1 MRELCVCQGSAGDL
15 EVQMIKDNQIF
26 FNRIH
31 IVLDGLVTIVSFLLA
46 WALKFL
52 TPRADYTPGVTALP
66 AETYFRTL
74 YFIVPGY
81 LILYGIYNL
90 YSSKRSSKV
99 GGELAGI
106 IKANTVGIGL
116 VMISFFLLSTSVT
129 GMVDFSRSLILLFYL
144 INTTLTFLY
153 RLAVRRFLY
162 YIRRRGNNL
171 KHVILVGYSRATE
184 AYLDRISANPQWG
197 YVVHGILDD
206 HVPRGTTYR
215 GVKVLGAIGNLEI
228 ILPENKMDEI
238 AITLPLEDYDN
249 LEHIVDQCE
258 RSGVHTKFIPDY
270 GSLFPS
276 KPYTEDLMG
285 LPVINI
291 RYVPLTNTWNAIL
304 KRGMDIAGSIFC
316 IVLFSPVMLFA
327 VIGTRLSSKG
337 PIIYKQTRIGLHSKP
352 FTMYKFR
359 TMRVQSAEEE
369 KSGWTTPGDARVTPF
384 GRFLRRTSIDEMPQF
399 FNVLAGPMSLVG
411 PRPERPQ
418 FVEKFREEIP
428 RYMVKHQVRPGI
440 TGWAQINGYRGDTS
454 IRKRIE
460 HDIYYI
466 ENWSFGFDIRIL
478 FLTVFKGFVNKNAY

>member
-1 MRELCVCQGSAGDL
+1 M
-15 EVQMIKDNQIF
+15 
-26 FNRIH
+26 H
-31 IVLDGLVTIVSFLLA
+31 IVLDGMVTAVSFLIA

-52 TPRADYTPGVTALP
+52 TPLAESTPGVTALS

-81 LILYGIYNL
+81 LILYAVYDL
-90 YSSKRSSKV
+90 YSSKRSSRIRSEV
-99 GGELAGI
+99 AGI
-106 IKANTVGIGL
+106 VKANTVGIGL
-116 VMISFFLLSTSVT
+116 VMISFFLLSTSVD
-129 GMVDFSRSLILLFYL
+129 GMVDFSRTFILLFY
-144 INTTLTFLY
+144 IVNTALTFLY
-153 RLAVRRFLY
+153 RMMVRKFLY

-171 KHVILVGYSRATE
+171 KHVILVGYSRSAE

-206 HVPRGTTYR
+206 HVPRGTQYR
-215 GVKVLGAIGNLEI
+215 GVKVLGALGNLEI

-238 AITLPLEDYDN
+238 AITLSLEDYDN
-249 LEHIVDQCE
+249 LEHIVDLCE

-276 KPYTEDLMG
+276 KPYTEDIMG

-291 RYVPLTNTWNAIL
+291 RYVPLTNTWNAFL
-304 KRGMDIAGSIFC
+304 KRLVDIFGSIFC
-316 IVLFSPVMLFA
+316 IILFSPVMLMA
-327 VIGTRLSSKG
+327 VIGTRLTSKG

-369 KSGWTTPGDARVTPF
+369 KKGWTTRGDDRVTKF
-384 GRFLRRTSIDEMPQF
+384 GSFLRRTSIDEMPQF
-399 FNVLAGPMSLVG
+399 FNVLTGKMSLVG

-418 FVEKFREEIP
+418 FVDKFRQEIP

-466 ENWSFGFDIRIL
+466 ENWSLGFDFRIL
-478 FLTVFKGFVNKNAY
+478 FLTVFKGFINKNAY

>member
-1 MRELCVCQGSAGDL
+1 
-15 EVQMIKDNQIF
+15 MIKDNQIF
-26 FNRIH
+26 FNRMH
-31 IVLDGLVTIVSFLLA
+31 IVLDGLVVAVSFLLA
-46 WALKFL
+46 WSIKFL
-52 TPRADYTPGVTALP
+52 TPLAESTPGVTALS

-90 YSSKRSSKV
+90 YSSKRSSRIRV
-99 GGELAGI
+99 EVAGI
-106 IKANTVGIGL
+106 FKANTVGIGL
-116 VMISFFLLSTSVT
+116 VMISFFMLSTSVD
-129 GMVDFSRSLILLFYL
+129 GVVDFSRTLILLFYV
-144 INTTLTFLY
+144 INMILTFLY
-153 RLAVRRFLY
+153 RMLVRKFLY
-162 YIRRRGNNL
+162 FIRRKGNNL
-171 KHVILVGYSRATE
+171 KHVILVGYSRAAE
-184 AYLDRISANPQWG
+184 AYLDRIASNPQWG

-206 HVPRGTTYR
+206 HVPRGTLYR
-215 GVKVLGAIGNLEI
+215 GVKVLGSLGNLEY

-238 AITLPLEDYDN
+238 AITLSLEDYDS
-249 LEHIVDQCE
+249 LEHIVDLCE
-258 RSGVHTKFIPDY
+258 RAGVHTKFIPDY

-276 KPYTEDLMG
+276 RPYTEDLMG

-291 RYVPLTNTWNAIL
+291 RYVPLSNTWNAL
-304 KRGMDIAGSIFC
+304 MKRLVDIFGSIFC
-316 IVLFSPVMLFA
+316 IMLFSPVMLFA
-327 VIGTRLSSKG
+327 AIGTRVTSKG

-369 KSGWTTPGDARVTPF
+369 KKGWTIPGDDRVTKF
-384 GRFLRRTSIDEMPQF
+384 GSFLRRTSIDEMPQF
-399 FNVLAGPMSLVG
+399 FNVLAGKMSLVG

-418 FVEKFREEIP
+418 FVDKFREEIP

-466 ENWSFGFDIRIL
+466 ENWSLGFDFRIL
-478 FLTVFKGFVNKNAY
+478 FLTVFKGFINKNAY

>member
-1 MRELCVCQGSAGDL
+1 
-15 EVQMIKDNQIF
+15 MIKDNQIF
-26 FNRIH
+26 FNRMH
-31 IVLDGLVTIVSFLLA
+31 IVLDGLVVAVSFLLA
-46 WALKFL
+46 WSIKFL
-52 TPRADYTPGVTALP
+52 TPLAESTPGVTALS

-90 YSSKRSSKV
+90 YSSKRSSRIRV
-99 GGELAGI
+99 EIAGI
-106 IKANTVGIGL
+106 FKANTVGIGL
-116 VMISFFLLSTSVT
+116 VMISFFMLSTSVD
-129 GMVDFSRSLILLFYL
+129 GVVDFSRTLILLFYVL
-144 INTTLTFLY
+144 NMILTFLY
-153 RLAVRRFLY
+153 RMLVRKFLY
-162 YIRRRGNNL
+162 FIRRKGNNL
-171 KHVILVGYSRATE
+171 KHVILVGYSRAAE
-184 AYLDRISANPQWG
+184 AYLDRIASNPQWG

-206 HVPRGTTYR
+206 HVPRGTLYR
-215 GVKVLGAIGNLEI
+215 GVKVLGSLGNLEY

-238 AITLPLEDYDN
+238 AITLSLEDYDS
-249 LEHIVDQCE
+249 LEHIVDLCE
-258 RSGVHTKFIPDY
+258 RAGVHTKFIPDY

-276 KPYTEDLMG
+276 RPYTEDLMG

-291 RYVPLTNTWNAIL
+291 RYVPLSNTWNAL
-304 KRGMDIAGSIFC
+304 MKRLVDIFGSIFC
-316 IVLFSPVMLFA
+316 IMLFSPVMLFA
-327 VIGTRLSSKG
+327 AIGTRVTSKG

-369 KSGWTTPGDARVTPF
+369 KKGWTIPGDDRVTKF
-384 GRFLRRTSIDEMPQF
+384 GSFLRRTSIDEMPQF
-399 FNVLAGPMSLVG
+399 FNVLAGKMSLVG

-418 FVEKFREEIP
+418 FVDKFREEIP

-466 ENWSFGFDIRIL
+466 ENWSLGFDFRIL
-478 FLTVFKGFVNKNAY
+478 FLTVFKGFINKNAY

>member
-1 MRELCVCQGSAGDL
+1 
-15 EVQMIKDNQIF
+15 MIKDNQIF
-26 FNRIH
+26 FNRMH
-31 IVLDGLVTIVSFLLA
+31 IVLDGLVVAVSFLLA
-46 WALKFL
+46 WAIKFL
-52 TPRADYTPGVTALP
+52 TPLAESTPGVTALS

-90 YSSKRSSKV
+90 YSSKRSSRIRV
-99 GGELAGI
+99 EVAGI
-106 IKANTVGIGL
+106 FKANTVGIGL
-116 VMISFFLLSTSVT
+116 VMISFFMLSTSVD
-129 GMVDFSRSLILLFYL
+129 GVVDFSRTLILLFYV
-144 INTTLTFLY
+144 INMILTFLY
-153 RLAVRRFLY
+153 RMLVRKFLY
-162 YIRRRGNNL
+162 FIRRKGNNL
-171 KHVILVGYSRATE
+171 KHVILVGYSRAAE
-184 AYLDRISANPQWG
+184 AYLDRIASNPQWG

-206 HVPRGTTYR
+206 HVPRGTLYR
-215 GVKVLGAIGNLEI
+215 GVKVLGSLGNLEY

-238 AITLPLEDYDN
+238 AITLSLEDYDS
-249 LEHIVDQCE
+249 LEHIVDLCE
-258 RSGVHTKFIPDY
+258 RAGVHTKFIPDY

-276 KPYTEDLMG
+276 RPYTEDLMG

-291 RYVPLTNTWNAIL
+291 RYVPLSNTWNAL
-304 KRGMDIAGSIFC
+304 MKRLVDIFGSIFC

-327 VIGTRLSSKG
+327 AVGTRVTSKG
-337 PIIYKQTRIGLHSKP
+337 PIIYRQTRIGLHSKP

-369 KSGWTTPGDARVTPF
+369 KKGWTIPGDDRVTKF
-384 GRFLRRTSIDEMPQF
+384 GSFLRRTSIDEMPQF
-399 FNVLAGPMSLVG
+399 FNVLAGKMSLVG

-418 FVEKFREEIP
+418 FVDKFREEIP

-466 ENWSFGFDIRIL
+466 ENWSLGFDFRIL
-478 FLTVFKGFVNKNAY
+478 FLTVFKGFINKNAY

>member
-1 MRELCVCQGSAGDL
+1 M
-15 EVQMIKDNQIF
+15 
-26 FNRIH
+26 H
-31 IVLDGLVTIVSFLLA
+31 IVLDGLVVAVSFLLA
-46 WALKFL
+46 WAIKFL
-52 TPRADYTPGVTALP
+52 TPLAESTPGVTALS

-90 YSSKRSSKV
+90 YSSKRSSRIRV
-99 GGELAGI
+99 EVAGI
-106 IKANTVGIGL
+106 FKANTVGIGL
-116 VMISFFLLSTSVT
+116 VMISFFMLSTSVD
-129 GMVDFSRSLILLFYL
+129 GVVDFSRTLILLFYV
-144 INTTLTFLY
+144 INMILTFLY
-153 RLAVRRFLY
+153 RMLVRKFLY
-162 YIRRRGNNL
+162 FIRRKGNNL
-171 KHVILVGYSRATE
+171 KHVILVGYSRAAE
-184 AYLDRISANPQWG
+184 AYLDRIASNPQWG

-206 HVPRGTTYR
+206 HVPRGTLYR
-215 GVKVLGAIGNLEI
+215 GVKVLGSLGNLEY

-238 AITLPLEDYDN
+238 AITLSLEDYDS
-249 LEHIVDQCE
+249 LEHIVDLCE
-258 RSGVHTKFIPDY
+258 RAGVHTKFIPDY

-276 KPYTEDLMG
+276 RPYTEDLMG

-291 RYVPLTNTWNAIL
+291 RYVPLSNTWNAL
-304 KRGMDIAGSIFC
+304 MKRLVDIFGSIFC

-327 VIGTRLSSKG
+327 AVGTRVTSKG
-337 PIIYKQTRIGLHSKP
+337 PIIYRQTRIGLHSKP

-369 KSGWTTPGDARVTPF
+369 KKGWTIPGDDRVTKF
-384 GRFLRRTSIDEMPQF
+384 GSFLRRTSIDEMPQF
-399 FNVLAGPMSLVG
+399 FNVLAGKMSLVG

-418 FVEKFREEIP
+418 FVDKFREEIP

-466 ENWSFGFDIRIL
+466 ENWSLGFDFRIL
-478 FLTVFKGFVNKNAY
+478 FLTVFKGFINKNAY

>member
-1 MRELCVCQGSAGDL
+1 
-15 EVQMIKDNQIF
+15 MIKDNQIF
-26 FNRIH
+26 FNRMH
-31 IVLDGLVTIVSFLLA
+31 IVLDGLVVAVSFLLA
-46 WALKFL
+46 WAIKFL
-52 TPRADYTPGVTALP
+52 TPLAESTPGVTALS

-90 YSSKRSSKV
+90 YSSKRSSRIRV
-99 GGELAGI
+99 EVAGI
-106 IKANTVGIGL
+106 FKANTVGIGL
-116 VMISFFLLSTSVT
+116 VMISFFMLSTSVD
-129 GMVDFSRSLILLFYL
+129 GVVDFSRTLILLFYV
-144 INTTLTFLY
+144 INMILTFLY
-153 RLAVRRFLY
+153 RMLVRKFLY
-162 YIRRRGNNL
+162 FIRRKGNNL
-171 KHVILVGYSRATE
+171 KHVILVGYSRAAE
-184 AYLDRISANPQWG
+184 AYLDRIASNPQWG

-206 HVPRGTTYR
+206 HVPRGTLYR
-215 GVKVLGAIGNLEI
+215 GVKVLGSLGNLEY

-238 AITLPLEDYDN
+238 AITLSLEDYDS
-249 LEHIVDQCE
+249 LEHIVDLCE
-258 RSGVHTKFIPDY
+258 RAGVHTKFIPDY

-276 KPYTEDLMG
+276 RPYTEDLMG

-291 RYVPLTNTWNAIL
+291 RYVPLSNTWNAL
-304 KRGMDIAGSIFC
+304 MKRLVDIFGSIFC
-316 IVLFSPVMLFA
+316 IILFSPVMLFA
-327 VIGTRLSSKG
+327 AIGTRVTSKG

-369 KSGWTTPGDARVTPF
+369 KKGWTIPGDDRVTKF
-384 GRFLRRTSIDEMPQF
+384 GSFLRRTSIDEMPQF
-399 FNVLAGPMSLVG
+399 FNVLTGKMSLVG

-418 FVEKFREEIP
+418 FVDKFREEIP

-466 ENWSFGFDIRIL
+466 ENWSLGFDFRIL
-478 FLTVFKGFVNKNAY
+478 FLTVFKGFINKNAY

>member
-1 MRELCVCQGSAGDL
+1 
-15 EVQMIKDNQIF
+15 MIKDNQIF
-26 FNRIH
+26 FNRMH
-31 IVLDGLVTIVSFLLA
+31 IVLDGLVVAVSFLLA
-46 WALKFL
+46 WAIKFL
-52 TPRADYTPGVTALP
+52 TPLAESTPGVTALS

-90 YSSKRSSKV
+90 YSSKRSSRIRV
-99 GGELAGI
+99 EVAGI
-106 IKANTVGIGL
+106 FKANTVGIGL
-116 VMISFFLLSTSVT
+116 VMISFFMLSTSVD
-129 GMVDFSRSLILLFYL
+129 GVVDFSRTLILLFYVL
-144 INTTLTFLY
+144 NMILTFLY
-153 RLAVRRFLY
+153 RMLVRKFLY
-162 YIRRRGNNL
+162 FIRRKGNNL
-171 KHVILVGYSRATE
+171 KHVILVGYSRAAE
-184 AYLDRISANPQWG
+184 AYLDRIASNPQWG

-206 HVPRGTTYR
+206 HVPRGTLYR
-215 GVKVLGAIGNLEI
+215 GVKVLGSLGNLEY

-238 AITLPLEDYDN
+238 AITLSLEDYDS
-249 LEHIVDQCE
+249 LEHIVDLCE
-258 RSGVHTKFIPDY
+258 RAGVHTKFIPDY

-276 KPYTEDLMG
+276 RPYTEDLMG

-291 RYVPLTNTWNAIL
+291 RYVPLSNTWNAL
-304 KRGMDIAGSIFC
+304 MKRLVDIFGSIFC
-316 IVLFSPVMLFA
+316 IILFSPVMLFA
-327 VIGTRLSSKG
+327 AIGTRVTSKG

-369 KSGWTTPGDARVTPF
+369 KKGWTIPGDDRVTKF
-384 GRFLRRTSIDEMPQF
+384 GSFLRRTSIDEMPQF
-399 FNVLAGPMSLVG
+399 FNVLAGKMSLVG

-418 FVEKFREEIP
+418 FVDKFREEIP

-466 ENWSFGFDIRIL
+466 ENWSLGFDFRIL
-478 FLTVFKGFVNKNAY
+478 FLTVFKGFINKNAY

>member
-1 MRELCVCQGSAGDL
+1 M
-15 EVQMIKDNQIF
+15 
-26 FNRIH
+26 H
-31 IVLDGLVTIVSFLLA
+31 IVLDGLVVAVSFLLA
-46 WALKFL
+46 WSIKFL
-52 TPRADYTPGVTALP
+52 TPLAESTPGVTALS

-90 YSSKRSSKV
+90 YSSKRSSRIRV
-99 GGELAGI
+99 EVAGI
-106 IKANTVGIGL
+106 FKANTVGIGL
-116 VMISFFLLSTSVT
+116 VMISFFMLSTSVD
-129 GMVDFSRSLILLFYL
+129 GVVDFSRTLILLFYV
-144 INTTLTFLY
+144 INMILTFLY
-153 RLAVRRFLY
+153 RMLVRKFLY
-162 YIRRRGNNL
+162 FIRRKGNNL
-171 KHVILVGYSRATE
+171 KHVILVGYSRAAE
-184 AYLDRISANPQWG
+184 AYLDRIASNQQWG

-206 HVPRGTTYR
+206 HVPRGTLYR
-215 GVKVLGAIGNLEI
+215 GVKVLGSLGNLEY

-238 AITLPLEDYDN
+238 AITLSLEDYDS
-249 LEHIVDQCE
+249 LEHIVDLCE
-258 RSGVHTKFIPDY
+258 RAGVHTKFIPDY

-276 KPYTEDLMG
+276 RPYTEDLMG

-291 RYVPLTNTWNAIL
+291 RYVPLSNTWNAL
-304 KRGMDIAGSIFC
+304 MKRLVDIFGSIFC
-316 IVLFSPVMLFA
+316 IILFSPVMLFA
-327 VIGTRLSSKG
+327 AIGTRVTSKG

-369 KSGWTTPGDARVTPF
+369 KKGWTIPGDDRVTKF
-384 GRFLRRTSIDEMPQF
+384 GSFLRRTSIDEMPQF
-399 FNVLAGPMSLVG
+399 FNVLAGKMSLVG

-418 FVEKFREEIP
+418 FVDKFREEIP

-466 ENWSFGFDIRIL
+466 ENWSLGFDFRIL
-478 FLTVFKGFVNKNAY
+478 FLTVFKGFINKNAY

>member
-1 MRELCVCQGSAGDL
+1 
-15 EVQMIKDNQIF
+15 MIKDNQIF
-26 FNRIH
+26 FNRMH
-31 IVLDGLVTIVSFLLA
+31 IVLDGMVTAVSFLIA

-52 TPRADYTPGVTALP
+52 TPLAESTPGVTALS

-81 LILYGIYNL
+81 LILYAVYDL
-90 YSSKRSSKV
+90 YSSKRSSRIRSEV
-99 GGELAGI
+99 AGI
-106 IKANTVGIGL
+106 VKANTVGIGL
-116 VMISFFLLSTSVT
+116 VMISFFLLSTSVD
-129 GMVDFSRSLILLFYL
+129 GMVDFSRTFILLFY
-144 INTTLTFLY
+144 IVNTALTFLY
-153 RLAVRRFLY
+153 RMMVRKFLY

-171 KHVILVGYSRATE
+171 KHVILVGYSRSAE

-206 HVPRGTTYR
+206 HVPRGTQYR
-215 GVKVLGAIGNLEI
+215 GVKVLGALGNLEI

-238 AITLPLEDYDN
+238 AITLSLEDYDN
-249 LEHIVDQCE
+249 LEHIVDLCE

-276 KPYTEDLMG
+276 KPYTEDIMG

-291 RYVPLTNTWNAIL
+291 RYVPLTNTWNAFL
-304 KRGMDIAGSIFC
+304 KRLVDIFGSIFC
-316 IVLFSPVMLFA
+316 IILFSPVMLMA
-327 VIGTRLSSKG
+327 VIGTKLTSKG

-369 KSGWTTPGDARVTPF
+369 KKGWTTRGDDRVTKF
-384 GRFLRRTSIDEMPQF
+384 GSFLRRTSIDEMPQF
-399 FNVLAGPMSLVG
+399 FNVLTGKMSLVG

-418 FVEKFREEIP
+418 FVDKFRQEIP

-466 ENWSFGFDIRIL
+466 ENWSLGFDFRIL
-478 FLTVFKGFVNKNAY
+478 FLTVFKGFINKNAY